1 MKLNT
6 VYHHHHHLTAAA
18 IIPKKLNIGAGGHIP
33 TILESILK
41 QEDHPRGSIKLKN
54 SNFKFNN
61 CRGQHF
67 GIQQEKYINCYYIFS
82 ELTNYL

>member
-6 VYHHHHHLTAAA
+6 VYHHHHHLTAAAA

-41 QEDHPRGSIKLKN
+41 QEDHPRGSINWRIPTLSSIVDGSTFEKN
-54 SNFKFNN
+54 KKNV
-61 CRGQHF
+61 
-67 GIQQEKYINCYYIFS
+67 
-82 ELTNYL
+82 